1 MATFNSLSIKNIKKE
16 TDNAVSIEFEV
27 PAHLINDYSFKAG
40 QYVTLK
46 TDIKGTEVRRDYSI
60 CTAPSEN
67 TLKVVVKAVENGV
80 FSTFAN
86 NVLKAGDTLEV
97 APPNGRFVFEE
108 TSQKNIA
115 LFAAGSGIT
124 PVMSILKTA
133 LLETSSEVLLVY
145 GNKSPE
151 HTIFKSEIDLLQN
164 KFPKRLSVQFVYS
177 QSDEEEALFGRI
189 DRSTVN
195 HILKNKFSGSS
206 YETFYLCG
214 PEEMIETVKSTLMDN
229 SVDEA
234 SILFELFTSS
244 TSTENEVEVIVS
256 GGNAQIT
263 VMVDDEEEVFTMSKS
278 KTILEAAL
286 AAKIDAPYSCQ
297 GGVCS
302 SCIAKVKSGK
312 TEMRTNNILTDSEL
326 EEGFILTCQAQPI
339 SDTIYIDYDDV

>member
-27 PAHLINDYSFKAG
+27 PTHLINDYSFKAG

-46 TDIKGTEVRRDYSI
+46 TEIKGTEVRRDYSI
-60 CTAPSEN
+60 CTAPREGI
-67 TLKVVVKAVENGV
+67 LKVVVKEVENGT
-80 FSTFAN
+80 FSMFAN
-86 NVLKAGDTLEV
+86 NALKAGDAIEV
-97 APPNGRFVFEE
+97 ASPNGRFVFEE

-133 LLETSSEVLLVY
+133 LLETSSEVLMVY

-164 KFPKRLSVQFVYS
+164 KFPKRLSVQYVYS

-195 HILKNKFSGSS
+195 YTLKNKFSGSS

-244 TSTENEVEVIVS
+244 ASTENEVEVIIS

-263 VMVDDEEEVFTMSKS
+263 VMVDDEEEVFEMPKS